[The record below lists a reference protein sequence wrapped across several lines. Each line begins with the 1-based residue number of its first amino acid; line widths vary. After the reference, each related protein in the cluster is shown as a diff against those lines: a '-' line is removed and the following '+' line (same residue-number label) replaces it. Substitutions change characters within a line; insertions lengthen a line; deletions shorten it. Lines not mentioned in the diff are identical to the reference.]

1 MKPIIT
7 IGMCV
12 RNCEKVIDNAI
23 NSIMIQDFPH
33 NSMELIFVDDGS
45 TDKTLAILQDY
56 VSRIDIRTLLL
67 HTEWRGL
74 GPARQLIVRNA
85 NGKYILWVDG
95 DEALSTN
102 YVRKQVDFMENNPRV
117 AVTGGIMSID
127 DATNM
132 LINLELVRFNI
143 DHLLFEKPRS
153 FLWKTVKLPGTGG
166 STFRMD
172 ALQEVKGFDESI
184 RGSGEDMDIVKR
196 IELAGWSIK
205 LNEAVFYEKKGEM
218 MTLSDLW
225 SKYFW
230 YGFGSY
236 GLYLR
241 NRATFLLPRMTP
253 LGGFLT
259 GFFYSVLAYK
269 LMRKKIYFLL
279 PFLFFFKMTAWCL
292 GFAKS
297 QITNASYPKFSSI

>member
-236 GLYLR
+236 GSYLR

-253 LGGFLT
+253 LAGFLT